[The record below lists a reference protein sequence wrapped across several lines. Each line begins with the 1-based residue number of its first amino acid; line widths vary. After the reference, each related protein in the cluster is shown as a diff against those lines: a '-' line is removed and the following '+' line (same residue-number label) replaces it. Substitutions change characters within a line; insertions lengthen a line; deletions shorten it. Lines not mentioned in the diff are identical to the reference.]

1 MIFDAYDSY
10 DWTILNPE
18 SRSILTTAHAHLI
31 QSFGSQVS
39 RWWFLINS
47 YTKGGEVCITKC
59 QFAKEAS
66 SRYNIFDM
74 IIWMFQIAAVPPL
87 NIMMHPMIVA

>member
-1 MIFDAYDSY
+1 MLDDLKMPY

-39 RWWFLINS
+39 RWWCLINS
-47 YTKGGEVCITKC
+47 YTKGGEVCIKKRPIC
-59 QFAKEAS
+59 KGGFK
-66 SRYNIFDM
+66 
-74 IIWMFQIAAVPPL
+74 
-87 NIMMHPMIVA
+87 

>member
-1 MIFDAYDSY
+1 MILDAYD
-10 DWTILNPE
+10 WKILNPE

-39 RWWFLINS
+39 PWCLINR
-47 YTKGGEVCITKC
+47 YTKGEEFFTTEW

-66 SRYNIFDM
+66 SRYYI
-74 IIWMFQIAAVPPL
+74 
-87 NIMMHPMIVA
+87 